1 MRRFGEEWFGEF
13 LIRNFKILLM
23 THKDLEVY
31 KLSLTLVEN
40 IYQLTQSFPASENF
54 GLTSQ
59 LRRASISLPSN
70 IAEGSSRGSTKDFI
84 RFLNIASGSL
94 AEIETQLVIAER
106 IGYITF
112 SEALQNNIIT
122 IRKMLYRLKQSLNKK
137 LSK

>member
-1 MRRFGEEWFGEF
+1 
-13 LIRNFKILLM
+13 M

-31 KLSLTLVEN
+31 KLSLDLVED
-40 IYQLTQSFPASENF
+40 IYKITKSFPSSENF

-59 LRRASISLPSN
+59 LRRAAVSVPSN
-70 IAEGSSRGSTKDFI
+70 ISEGSSRGSTKDFI

-112 SEALQNNIIT
+112 AEALQNRITT
-122 IRKMLYRLKQSLNKK
+122 IRKMLYRLKQSLSKK
-137 LSK
+137 LSQ

>member
-1 MRRFGEEWFGEF
+1 
-13 LIRNFKILLM
+13 M

-31 KLSLTLVEN
+31 KLSLDLVED
-40 IYQLTQSFPASENF
+40 IYKLTKSFPASENF

-59 LRRASISLPSN
+59 LRRAVVSLPSN

-94 AEIETQLVIAER
+94 TEIETQLVIAER

-112 SEALQNNIIT
+112 SEALQDNIIT

-137 LSK
+137 QG